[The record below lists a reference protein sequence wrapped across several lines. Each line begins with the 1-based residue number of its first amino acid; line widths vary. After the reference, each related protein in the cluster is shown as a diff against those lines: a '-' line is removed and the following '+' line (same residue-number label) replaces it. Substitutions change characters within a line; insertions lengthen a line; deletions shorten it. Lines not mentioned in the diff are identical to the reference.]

1 MTINIESTSD
11 SAEAVIAAKGDLA
24 SKPEVVVDDKN
35 EVPAEVDLKP
45 GEESE
50 AEDVTEVIEV
60 PIESDDESEE
70 LEVKENETKEK
81 PKKVGGFQKKI
92 AKLKQ
97 ETEYWK
103 AEALRSQSKPLDK
116 VETVI
121 AKDQTLRPKAS
132 DFATHDDYLEALID
146 HKADQKIQAIQAK
159 RREEEVKSQIETKFN
174 SYRERALAF
183 KETHED
189 FDEAVESLQITPAI
203 NEAIVD
209 SEHGPEMAY
218 FLAQEPKELERI
230 RSLPY
235 GQAAREMG
243 KLEVKFSKT
252 TTSSVSTT
260 KTPKPITPVRTRGT
274 STLKDI
280 SDPNLSQREYNRLR
294 EEQIKQNSL
303 RR

>member
-1 MTINIESTSD
+1 MTINIESTTD
-11 SAEAVIAAKGDLA
+11 SAETVLAAKGDLA
-24 SKPEVVVDDKN
+24 SKPQVVDDPK
-35 EVPAEVDLKP
+35 EVPTEVDPKP

-60 PIESDDESEE
+60 PPESDDESEE

-81 PKKVGGFQKKI
+81 PKKIGGFQKKI

-103 AEALRSQSKPLDK
+103 EQALRGQSKTPDK
-116 VETVI
+116 VETII

-132 DFATHDDYLEALID
+132 DFATHDEYLEALID

-159 RREEEVKSQIETKFN
+159 RKEDEVKSQIETKFN

-189 FDEAVESLQITPAI
+189 FDEAVETLQITPAI

-260 KTPKPITPVRTRGT
+260 RAPKPVTPVRTRGT
-274 STLKDI
+274 ATGKDI
-280 SDPNLSQREYNRLR
+280 SDPTITQGEFNRLR
-294 EEQIKQNSL
+294 REQIKQNSL